1 VKCSEEVL
9 GAAQDI
15 KSHRLQQFLE
25 GWAMK
30 TRSFLSVFI
39 ICGFLCTLGGFQ
51 EGSWGAVPPAPDQRS
66 GSAASGSPQ
75 SASPDI
81 SATEEE
87 AAIPG
92 PLRSFLRMAAIS
104 QKISPEEVLPLLA
117 RNVVMSGYQ
126 SGKPTEFLVLVNW
139 YMDQARELEAL
150 AGRGQVIHVANC
162 DDAKRLLVIL
172 GYRLQQSCGPEV
184 ALETADANRA
194 FLTIDSGFPLADLE
208 QALREGKPFDT
219 PFAST
224 KVPVLFKTGDWV
236 QNKKNANR
244 GVVDSILRDPD
255 LARLYWAMSRM
266 DAETARFLWQSLG
279 PKKLI
284 FGAPVLDFYG
294 SQISIRAGRVLVPGG
309 AAAENAWKDLV
320 GANPRSAADFVSR
333 LLLKDSG
340 WLAAYF
346 DTLCRVNQTQQAFF
360 TSPRRL
366 QRLYDALRGHDIT
379 PLPTK
384 HSFRPDPGL
393 FLLETRLQIDPNG
406 QPHIPGNV
414 DVWKD
419 VLRRKTDSKL
429 IHEWADKAASWNNP
443 EQVVEGMFGV
453 SRYSLPEGPVYNFL
467 MLTEIDRGRSPGSQ
481 LDVPTARLLAEKFPL
496 FGDQYPVFAEFH
508 ALNNE
513 SITRF
518 LTVAQSLNQIPDRLA
533 RTDALGM
540 LQANLGL
547 WQILARQGQ
556 IPDARLND
564 SWEKILNPFGALH
577 SSDQVYDAGRA
588 ALAELL
594 RASTG
599 KTFLPQDQ
607 LFVLLAGPEQY
618 TKEGQ
623 QLRSEMAGR
632 IRQVIDDQRLVSLDT
647 LISLGDGLD
656 QMAKGKEVSDS
667 LLPLAG
673 ELREFEMPKPL
684 FTKSERTEFA
694 AGLYSNR
701 HTALQM
707 RTDLIKILKTP
718 GTAPAE
724 FTQAHALLTPFFRD
738 TLVGINY
745 AYYEPPGAQMLHNNP
760 LFVRSHDFSG
770 GDYSGE
776 SATASDQVWRSPRI
790 FGRGWTASGGAHLI
804 GSMADLPYA
813 LARVEQDFIVPQN
826 VQSLIWE
833 DLVPGLITS
842 AVLPRWWSVSRSE
855 LHAVALYQRGGEELL
870 SGAAKDEKLRESV
883 LSILSDS
890 LLPQRLEQLETALR
904 AGHEDEAHALIAPAE
919 TLNLAAEYRRRYP
932 SQQQNWGP
940 AGKELDDLLNRFPIE
955 TSLERISADFGVPHP
970 ALAQN
975 YGRELLSMKP
985 IPTFLYYSSR
995 LMAESWDSGNLYW
1008 GRLADE
1014 MGYAP
1019 VMLNVLVPQLTR
1031 RMVEQTFAS
1040 HLEDWSA
1047 VLRAMRETGEEFRQG
1062 KIAALPKN
1070 GPTAGL

>member
-1 VKCSEEVL
+1 M
-9 GAAQDI
+9 
-15 KSHRLQQFLE
+15 KSRRTLSVFFLC
-25 GWAMK
+25 G
-30 TRSFLSVFI
+30 FLSVLT
-39 ICGFLCTLGGFQ
+39 GLN
-51 EGSWGAVPPAPDQRS
+51 ERSWGAVPPAPAQRS
-66 GSAASGSPQ
+66 GSEASGSPQ
-75 SASPDI
+75 SSAPNGSSP
-81 SATEEE
+81 AEEV
-87 AAIPG
+87 AIPG
-92 PLRSFLRMAAIS
+92 PLRSFLRMTAIS
-104 QKISPEEVLPLLA
+104 QKITPEEVLPLLA

-126 SGKPTEFLVLVNW
+126 GGKPTEFLVLVNW

-150 AGRGQVIHVANC
+150 AGRGGVIHVSNC
-162 DDAKRLLVIL
+162 DDARRLLVIL
-172 GYRLQQSCGPEV
+172 GYRLQQSCGPDV

-208 QALREGKPFDT
+208 EALREGKPFDT
-219 PFAST
+219 PYAST
-224 KVPVLFKTGDWV
+224 KVPVLYKSSDWV

-266 DAETARFLWQSLG
+266 DTETGQFLWQSLG
-279 PKKLI
+279 LKKLI
-284 FGAPVLDFYG
+284 LGAPVLDFYG
-294 SQISIRAGRVLVPGG
+294 NQISVRSGRILVPGG
-309 AAAENAWKDLV
+309 TASESAWKDLV
-320 GANPRSAADFVSR
+320 GASPRSPADFVSR
-333 LLLKDSG
+333 LLAKDSG

-346 DTLCRVNQTQQAFF
+346 DTLSRVSQTQQAYF
-360 TSPRRL
+360 TAPRHL
-366 QRLYDALRGHDIT
+366 QRFYEALRGRDIT
-379 PLPTK
+379 PIPTK

-393 FLLETRLQIDPNG
+393 FLLEVRLQIDPSG
-406 QPHIPGNV
+406 QPHIPGNI

-429 IHEWADKAASWNNP
+429 IREWGEKAGGWSNP

-453 SRYSLPEGPVYNFL
+453 SRYSMPQGPVYNFL
-467 MLTEIDRGRSPGSQ
+467 MLTEIDRERAPGEQ

-513 SITRF
+513 SISRF
-518 LTVAQSLNQIPDRLA
+518 LTVAAGLNQIPDRLA

-564 SWEKILNPFGALH
+564 SWQKILNAFGALH
-577 SSDQVYDAGRA
+577 SSDQVYEAGRT
-588 ALAELL
+588 ALGELL

-599 KTFLPQDQ
+599 KTYLPQDQ
-607 LFVLLAGPEQY
+607 LFALLAGPEQY
-618 TKEGQ
+618 SKEGQ
-623 QLRSEMAGR
+623 QLRSEMASR
-632 IRQVIDDQRLVSLDT
+632 MHQVIDDQRLVSLDT

-656 QMAKGKEVSDS
+656 QMAKGKEVADS

-694 AGLYSNR
+694 SGVYSNR

-707 RTDLIKILKTP
+707 RTDLIKIIK
-718 GTAPAE
+718 APASPAE
-724 FTQAHALLTPFFRD
+724 LTQAHALLTPFLRD
-738 TLVGINY
+738 TLVGLNY
-745 AYYEPPGAQMLHNNP
+745 AYYEPPGAQMIHNNP

-776 SATASDQVWRSPRI
+776 ASTASDQVWRSPRI

-842 AVLPRWWSVSRSE
+842 AVLPRWWSVTRNE

-870 SGAAKDEKLRESV
+870 TGAAKDEKLRESV
-883 LSILSDS
+883 VSILSDC
-890 LLPQRLEQLETALR
+890 LLPQRLEQVETALR
-904 AGHEDEAHALIAPAE
+904 AGHEDDALALIAPAE
-919 TLNLAAEYRRRYP
+919 SFNLAADFRRRYP
-932 SQQQNWGP
+932 SEKSNWGP
-940 AGKELDDLLNRFPIE
+940 AGKELDDLLARFPAE
-955 TSLERISADFGVPHP
+955 TNTERISEDFGVPHP

-975 YGRELLSMKP
+975 YGRELMSMKP

-1014 MGYAP
+1014 MGYSP

-1062 KIAALPKN
+1062 KIASLPKS
-1070 GPTAGL
+1070 GPSAGL

>member
-1 VKCSEEVL
+1 M
-9 GAAQDI
+9 
-15 KSHRLQQFLE
+15 KSR
-25 GWAMK
+25 
-30 TRSFLSVFI
+30 RVLSVFL
-39 ICGFLCTLGGFQ
+39 GFAFLLTGGSLLSLCAT
-51 EGSWGAVPPAPDQRS
+51 PPASPQRS
-66 GSAASGSPQ
+66 SPAAAPQ
-75 SASPDI
+75 SSTSDD
-81 SATEEE
+81 STEEVSV
-87 AAIPG
+87 PG

-104 QKISPEEVLPLLA
+104 QKITPEEVLPLLA
-117 RNVVMSGYQ
+117 RNVVMSGYEG
-126 SGKPTEFLVLVNW
+126 GKPTEFLVLLNW
-139 YMDQARELEAL
+139 YMDQARELQTL
-150 AGRGQVIHVANC
+150 AGKGDMIRVASC
-162 DDAKRLLVIL
+162 DDANRLLVIL
-172 GYRLQQSCGPEV
+172 GYRLQKSCGPDE

-208 QALREGKPFDT
+208 QALRDGKPFET
-219 PFAST
+219 PYASA
-224 KVPVLFKTGDWV
+224 KVPVLYKPSDWV

-266 DAETARFLWQSLG
+266 DTQTGEFLWKSLG

-284 FGAPVLDFYG
+284 LDGSVLDFYG
-294 SQISIRAGRVLVPGG
+294 SQISVRSGRVLVPGG
-309 AAAENAWKDLV
+309 AAAENAWRDLV
-320 GANPRSAADFVSR
+320 GANPRSPAEFISK
-333 LLLKDSG
+333 LLARDSG
-340 WLAAYF
+340 WEAAYY
-346 DTLCRVNQTQQAFF
+346 DTLARVSPAQQAYF

-366 QRLYDALRGHDIT
+366 ERFYNALRGHDIT
-379 PLPTK
+379 PVPTK
-384 HSFRPDPGL
+384 HSFRPDPAL
-393 FLLETRLQIDPNG
+393 FLLEARLQVEANG
-406 QPHIPGNV
+406 EPHIPGSV
-414 DVWKD
+414 EVWRD
-419 VLRRKTDSKL
+419 VLRAKTDSKL
-429 IHEWADKAASWNNP
+429 IKEWAEKSRGWNNP
-443 EQVVEGMFGV
+443 EQVVEGMIGV
-453 SRYSLPEGPVYNFL
+453 SRYAMPSGPVYNFL
-467 MLTEIDRGRSPGSQ
+467 MLTEIDRERAPGER

-496 FGDQYPVFAEFH
+496 FGDQYPMFAEFH

-513 SITRF
+513 SVTRF
-518 LTVAQSLNQIPDRLA
+518 LAVAEGLNQIPDRLT

-564 SWEKILNPFGALH
+564 SWQKILNPFATLKT
-577 SSDQVYDAGRA
+577 SDQVYTAGRT
-588 ALAELL
+588 ALSELL
-594 RASTG
+594 PASTG
-599 KTFLPQDQ
+599 KPYLTQDEM
-607 LFVLLAGPEQY
+607 FTLLAGPEQY
-618 TKEGQ
+618 TKEAQ
-623 QLRSEMAGR
+623 QLRSEMAGK

-647 LISLGDGLD
+647 IISLGDGLD
-656 QMAKGKEVSDS
+656 QMAKGKQIGDS
-667 LLPLAG
+667 LVALAG

-707 RTDLIKILKTP
+707 RTDLIKVLKAPNGTP
-718 GTAPAE
+718 AD
-724 FTQAHALLTPFFRD
+724 FVQAHALLTPFLRD
-738 TLVGINY
+738 TLVGLNY
-745 AYYEPPGAQMLHNNP
+745 AYYEPPGAQMMHNNP

-776 SATASDQVWRSPRI
+776 EATASDQVWRSPRI

-842 AVLPRWWSVSRSE
+842 AVLPRWWSVSRNE
-855 LHAVALYQRGGEELL
+855 LHAVALYQRSGEELIT
-870 SGAAKDEKLRESV
+870 AAAQDEKVRERV
-883 LSILSDS
+883 MTILSDCM
-890 LLPQRLEQLETALR
+890 LPQRLGQLEEALR
-904 AGHEDEAHALIAPAE
+904 AGHDDEALSLIAPADSF
-919 TLNLAAEYRRRYP
+919 NLAVDYRRLY
-932 SQQQNWGP
+932 SSEKNWGL
-940 AGKELDDLLNRFPIE
+940 AGKELDDLLTRFPLE
-955 TSLERISADFGVPHP
+955 TNAERISQDFGVPHP

-975 YGRELLSMKP
+975 YGRELINIKP

-1014 MGYAP
+1014 MGYSP

-1062 KIAALPKN
+1062 KIASVPKSS
-1070 GPTAGL
+1070 PSAGL

>member
-1 VKCSEEVL
+1 MNS
-9 GAAQDI
+9 
-15 KSHRLQQFLE
+15 R
-25 GWAMK
+25 
-30 TRSFLSVFI
+30 RI
-39 ICGFLCTLGGFQ
+39 ISGFLFCICLYLLTGLHDP
-51 EGSWGAVPPAPDQRS
+51 SWGATPPAPAQRS
-66 GSAASGSPQ
+66 GARTSSSPQ
-75 SASPDI
+75 SSDRDDSSP
-81 SATEEE
+81 AEVV
-87 AAIPG
+87 AIPG
-92 PLRSFLRMAAIS
+92 PMRSFLRMAAIS
-104 QKISPEEVLPLLA
+104 QKVTPEELLPLLA

-126 SGKPTEFLVLVNW
+126 AGKPTEFLVLVNW

-150 AGRGQVIHVANC
+150 AGKGQVIHVANC
-162 DDAKRLLVIL
+162 DDANKLLVIL
-172 GYRLQQSCGPEV
+172 GYRLQQPCGPNES
-184 ALETADANRA
+184 LETADANRA

-208 QALREGKPFDT
+208 EALRDGKPFDT
-219 PFAST
+219 PYPST
-224 KVPVLFKTGDWV
+224 VVPVLYKSSDWV

-244 GVVDSILRDPD
+244 GVVDSILRDPG

-266 DAETARFLWQSLG
+266 DTETGRFLWKSLG
-279 PKKLI
+279 PAKLI
-284 FGAPVLDFYG
+284 LAAPVLDFYG
-294 SQISIRAGRVLVPGG
+294 SQISVRSGKVLVPGG
-309 AAAENAWKDLV
+309 TGAENAWKDLV
-320 GANPRSAADFVSR
+320 GANPRSPADFVSR
-333 LLLKDSG
+333 LLSKDSG
-340 WLAAYF
+340 WLASYF
-346 DTLCRVNQTQQAFF
+346 DTLSRVTPVQQAYF
-360 TSPRRL
+360 TAPRRL
-366 QRLYDALRGHDIT
+366 ERFYDALRGHDLT

-384 HSFRPDPGL
+384 HSFRPDPAL
-393 FLLETRLQIDPNG
+393 FMLEARLQIDPNG
-406 QPHIPGNV
+406 QPHIPGNI
-414 DVWKD
+414 DVWKG

-429 IHEWADKAASWNNP
+429 VHDWGEKAGGWNNP
-443 EQVVEGMFGV
+443 EQVVEGMVGV
-453 SRYSLPEGPVYNFL
+453 SRYAMPEGPVYNFL
-467 MLTEIDRGRSPGSQ
+467 MLTEIDRVRTPGEQ

-496 FGDQYPVFAEFH
+496 YGDQYPVFAEFH
-508 ALNNE
+508 TLNNE
-513 SITRF
+513 SISRF
-518 LTVAQSLNQIPDRLA
+518 MAVAESLNQIPDHLA
-533 RTDALGM
+533 KTDALGM

-556 IPDARLND
+556 IPDAKMNE
-564 SWEKILNPFGALH
+564 SWQKILNAFSALKT
-577 SSDQVYDAGRA
+577 SDQVYQAGRT

-594 RASTG
+594 SVSTG
-599 KTFLPQDQ
+599 KTYLPQDQ
-607 LFVLLAGPEQY
+607 LFALLAGPEQY

-623 QLRSEMAGR
+623 QLRSEMANR
-632 IRQVIDDQRLVSLDT
+632 MQQVIDDQRLVSLDT

-656 QMAKGKEVSDS
+656 QMAKGKETADS

-707 RTDLIKILKTP
+707 RTDLIRIIKSP
-718 GTAPAE
+718 ASPAE
-724 FTQAHALLTPFFRD
+724 LIQAHALLTPFLRD
-738 TLVGINY
+738 TLVGLNY
-745 AYYEPPGAQMLHNNP
+745 AYYEPPGAQMIHNNP

-776 SATASDQVWRSPRI
+776 AATAADQVWRSPRI

-842 AVLPRWWSVSRSE
+842 AVLPRWWTVTRNE
-855 LHAVALYQRGGEELL
+855 LHAVALYQRYGEEIL
-870 SGAAKDEKLRESV
+870 SASAKDEKLRESV
-883 LSILSDS
+883 LTILSDR
-890 LLPQRLEQLETALR
+890 LLPQRLEQFETALR
-904 AGHEDEAHALIAPAE
+904 AGREDDALMLLAPAE
-919 TLNLAAEYRRRYP
+919 TFYVAAEFRRSHA
-932 SQQQNWGP
+932 SQKQNWGP
-940 AGKELDDLLNRFPIE
+940 AGGELDDLLARFPLE
-955 TSLERISADFGVPHP
+955 TSLERISIDFGVPHP
-970 ALAQN
+970 ALAQS
-975 YGRELLSMKP
+975 YGLELMSMKP

-1062 KIAALPKN
+1062 KIASLPKS
-1070 GPTAGL
+1070 GPSAGL

>member
-1 VKCSEEVL
+1 M
-9 GAAQDI
+9 
-15 KSHRLQQFLE
+15 KSRRIPF
-25 GWAMK
+25 
-30 TRSFLSVFI
+30 VF
-39 ICGFLCTLGGFQ
+39 FLGGCLYLLAGFQ
-51 EGSWGAVPPAPDQRS
+51 GLSWGAVPPAPAQRS
-66 GSAASGSPQ
+66 TRAASPAPRSSGSDD
-75 SASPDI
+75 SSTA
-81 SATEEE
+81 EEVS
-87 AAIPG
+87 IPG
-92 PLRSFLRMAAIS
+92 PMRSFLRMAAIS
-104 QKISPEEVLPLLA
+104 QKITPKELLPLLA

-126 SGKPTEFLVLVNW
+126 GGKPTEFLVLVNW

-150 AGRGQVIHVANC
+150 AGKGQVIHVSNC
-162 DDAKRLLVIL
+162 DEAKQLLVIL
-172 GYRLQQSCGPEV
+172 GYRLQQSCGPDE

-208 QALREGKPFDT
+208 EALREGKPFET
-219 PFAST
+219 PYAST
-224 KVPVLFKTGDWV
+224 IVPVLYKSSDWV

-244 GVVDSILRDPD
+244 GVVDSILRDPE

-266 DAETARFLWQSLG
+266 DSETGQFLWQSLG
-279 PKKLI
+279 MKKLLL
-284 FGAPVLDFYG
+284 GASVLDFYG
-294 SQISIRAGRVLVPGG
+294 SQISVRSGRVLVPGG
-309 AAAENAWKDLV
+309 PGAENAWKDLV
-320 GANPRSAADFVSR
+320 GANPRSPADFISR
-333 LLLKDSG
+333 LLTRDSG

-346 DTLCRVNQTQQAFF
+346 DTLSRVNQTQQAYF
-360 TSPRRL
+360 TAPRRL
-366 QRLYDALRGHDIT
+366 ERFYDALRGRDIT
-379 PLPTK
+379 PIPTK

-393 FLLETRLQIDPNG
+393 FLLEARLQIDPNG
-406 QPHIPGNV
+406 QPHIPGNI

-429 IHEWADKAASWNNP
+429 IREWSLKAAGWNNP
-443 EQVVEGMFGV
+443 EQVVEGMIGV
-453 SRYSLPEGPVYNFL
+453 SRYAMPEGPVYNFL
-467 MLTEIDRGRSPGSQ
+467 VLTEIDRQRGPGEQ
-481 LDVPTARLLAEKFPL
+481 LDVPTTRLLADKFPL
-496 FGDQYPVFAEFH
+496 FGDQYPIFAEFH

-518 LTVAQSLNQIPDRLA
+518 ITVAESLNQIPDRLA

-564 SWEKILNPFGALH
+564 SWQKILTAFAALH
-577 SSDQVYDAGRA
+577 TSDQVYVAGRT

-599 KTFLPQDQ
+599 KTYLPQDQ
-607 LFVLLAGPEQY
+607 IFALLAGPEQY

-623 QLRSEMAGR
+623 QLRSEMAGKM
-632 IRQVIDDQRLVSLDT
+632 RQVIDDQRLVSLDT

-656 QMAKGKEVSDS
+656 QLAKGKENADS

-707 RTDLIKILKTP
+707 RTDLIKIIKSP
-718 GTAPAE
+718 SSPAE
-724 FTQAHALLTPFFRD
+724 LTQAHALLTPFLRD
-738 TLVGINY
+738 TLVGFNY
-745 AYYEPPGAQMLHNNP
+745 AYYEPPGAQMMHNNP

-776 SATASDQVWRSPRI
+776 AATASDQIWRSPRI

-842 AVLPRWWSVSRSE
+842 AVLPRWWSVSRNE

-870 SGAAKDEKLRESV
+870 TGAAKDEKLRESV
-883 LSILSDS
+883 LSILSDC
-890 LLPQRLEQLETALR
+890 LPPQRLEQAETALR
-904 AGHEDEAHALIAPAE
+904 AGNEDDALALIAPAE
-919 TLNLAAEYRRRYP
+919 SFYLAAEYRRRLA
-932 SQQQNWGP
+932 SDKQHWGP
-940 AGKELDDLLNRFPIE
+940 AGKELDDLLARFPIE
-955 TSLERISADFGVPHP
+955 TNLERISADFGVPHP

-975 YGRELLSMKP
+975 YARELMNMKP

-1014 MGYAP
+1014 MGYSP

-1047 VLRAMRETGEEFRQG
+1047 VLRAMRETGEEFKQG
-1062 KIAALPKN
+1062 KIAGLPKS
-1070 GPTAGL
+1070 GPSAGL

>member
-1 VKCSEEVL
+1 M
-9 GAAQDI
+9 
-15 KSHRLQQFLE
+15 KSRR
-25 GWAMK
+25 
-30 TRSFLSVFI
+30 TLSVFLLS
-39 ICGFLCTLGGFQ
+39 GFLCVLSGLLAP
-51 EGSWGAVPPAPDQRS
+51 SLGAVPPAPGQRS
-66 GSAASGSPQ
+66 GAPLTSGSEN
-75 SASPDI
+75 SAP
-81 SATEEE
+81 AEEVS
-87 AAIPG
+87 IPG
-92 PLRSFLRMAAIS
+92 PMRSFLRMAAIS
-104 QKISPEEVLPLLA
+104 QKITPEEVLPLLA

-126 SGKPTEFLVLVNW
+126 GGKPTEFLVLVNW

-150 AGRGQVIHVANC
+150 AGKGEVIHVANC

-172 GYRLQQSCGPEV
+172 GYRLLQSCGPDA

-208 QALREGKPFDT
+208 QALRDGKPFDT
-219 PFAST
+219 PFPST
-224 KVPVLFKTGDWV
+224 KVPVLYKSSDWV

-244 GVVDSILRDPD
+244 GVVDSILRDPE

-266 DAETARFLWQSLG
+266 DAETGQFLWQSLG
-279 PKKLI
+279 MKRLI
-284 FGAPVLDFYG
+284 LGAPVLDFYG
-294 SQISIRAGRVLVPGG
+294 SQISVRSGRVLVPGG
-309 AAAENAWKDLV
+309 PGAENAWKDVV
-320 GANPRSAADFVSR
+320 GASPRSPAEFISR
-333 LLLKDSG
+333 LLARDSG
-340 WLAAYF
+340 WLASYF
-346 DTLCRVNQTQQAFF
+346 DTLSRVSQTQQAYF
-360 TSPRRL
+360 TSPRHL
-366 QRLYDALRGHDIT
+366 QRFYDALRGHDIN
-379 PLPTK
+379 PVPTR
-384 HSFRPDPGL
+384 HSFRPDPAL
-393 FLLETRLQIDPNG
+393 FLLEARLQIDPNG
-406 QPHIPGNV
+406 QPHIPGNI
-414 DVWKD
+414 DVWRE

-429 IHEWADKAASWNNP
+429 VHDWGEKAGGWNNP
-443 EQVVEGMFGV
+443 EQVVEGMVGV
-453 SRYSLPEGPVYNFL
+453 SRYAMPEGPVYNFL
-467 MLTEIDRGRSPGSQ
+467 MLTEIDRRRAPNEQ
-481 LDVPTARLLAEKFPL
+481 LDVGTARLLAEKFPL

-508 ALNNE
+508 ALSNE
-513 SITRF
+513 SITKF

-556 IPDARLND
+556 IPDARLNE
-564 SWEKILNPFGALH
+564 SWQKILSPFGALH
-577 SSDQVYDAGRA
+577 SSDQVFQAGRT
-588 ALAELL
+588 ALGDLL
-594 RASTG
+594 QASTG
-599 KTFLPQDQ
+599 KTYLTQDQ
-607 LFVLLAGPEQY
+607 LFALLAAPEQY

-632 IRQVIDDQRLVSLDT
+632 MRQVIEDQRLVSLDT
-647 LISLGDGLD
+647 IISLGDGLD
-656 QMAKGKEVSDS
+656 QMAKGKDVAAS

-707 RTDLIKILKTP
+707 RTDLIKIIKTP
-718 GTAPAE
+718 GSSPAE
-724 FTQAHALLTPFFRD
+724 LTQAHALLTPFLRD

-745 AYYEPPGAQMLHNNP
+745 AYYEPPGAQMIHNNP

-776 SATASDQVWRSPRI
+776 AATANDQVWRSPRI

-842 AVLPRWWSVSRSE
+842 AVLPRWWNVSRNE
-855 LHAVALYQRGGEELL
+855 LHAVALYQRAGEELL
-870 SGAAKDEKLRESV
+870 SGASKDAKLRESV
-883 LSILSDS
+883 VSILSDC
-890 LLPQRLEQLETALR
+890 LLPQRLEQVEAALR
-904 AGHEDEAHALIAPAE
+904 TGNEDDALALVAPAE
-919 TLNLAAEYRRRYP
+919 TFNLAAEYRHRHSSEKP
-932 SQQQNWGP
+932 SWGP
-940 AGKELDDLLNRFPIE
+940 SGKELDDLLARYPIE
-955 TSLERISADFGVPHP
+955 TNSERISEDFGVPHP
-970 ALAQN
+970 ALAQS
-975 YGRELLSMKP
+975 YGRELMNMKP

-1014 MGYAP
+1014 MGYSP

-1062 KIAALPKN
+1062 KIAALPKS
-1070 GPTAGL
+1070 GPSAGL

>member
-1 VKCSEEVL
+1 MRSRSVL
-9 GAAQDI
+9 SA
-15 KSHRLQQFLE
+15 FL
-25 GWAMK
+25 
-30 TRSFLSVFI
+30 L
-39 ICGFLCTLGGFQ
+39 CGFLCVLAGLC
-51 EGSWGAVPPAPDQRS
+51 EVSRGATPPAPPQRS
-66 GSAASGSPQ
+66 GSKVSSTPPSDSNKSSTG
-75 SASPDI
+75 DD
-81 SATEEE
+81 

-92 PLRSFLRMAAIS
+92 PLRSFLRMTAIS
-104 QKISPEEVLPLLA
+104 QKITPAEVLPLLA

-126 SGKPTEFLVLVNW
+126 AGKPTEFLVLVNW

-150 AGRGQVIHVANC
+150 AGPGGVIHVSNC
-162 DDAKRLLVIL
+162 DDAKPLLAIL
-172 GYRLQQSCGPEV
+172 GYRLPQSCGPDA

-208 QALREGKPFDT
+208 ETLRGGKPFEIPYT
-219 PFAST
+219 ST
-224 KVPVLFKTGDWV
+224 KVPVLFKSSDWV

-266 DAETARFLWQSLG
+266 DTETAQFLWQSLG
-279 PKKLI
+279 PKKLVL
-284 FGAPVLDFYG
+284 ASPVLDFYG
-294 SQISIRAGRVLVPGG
+294 SQISIRSGRVLVPGG
-309 AAAENAWKDLV
+309 PGAENAWKDVV
-320 GANPRSAADFVSR
+320 GASPRSPGEFISR
-333 LLLKDSG
+333 LLTRDNG
-340 WLAAYF
+340 WLASYY
-346 DTLCRVNQTQQAFF
+346 DTLTRVSPTQQAYF
-360 TSPRRL
+360 TAPRRL
-366 QRLYDALRGHDIT
+366 SRFYDALRGHDLNPI
-379 PLPTK
+379 PTR
-384 HSFRPDPGL
+384 HSFRPDPAL
-393 FLLETRLQIDPNG
+393 FLLEARLQINPDG
-406 QPHIPGNV
+406 QPHIPGNIE
-414 DVWKD
+414 VWKE

-429 IHEWADKAASWNNP
+429 IRDWAQKAGGWNNP
-443 EQVVEGMFGV
+443 EQVVEGMVGL
-453 SRYSLPEGPVYNFL
+453 SRYSMPEGPVYNFL
-467 MLTEIDRGRSPGSQ
+467 MLTEIDRGRAPSEQ
-481 LDVPTARLLAEKFPL
+481 LNVPTARILAEKFPL

-513 SITRF
+513 SMSRF
-518 LTVAQSLNQIPDRLA
+518 LAVAEGLNQIPDRLT

-547 WQILARQGQ
+547 WEILARQGQ
-556 IPDARLND
+556 IPDAALND
-564 SWEKILNPFGALH
+564 SWEKILNAFGALH
-577 SSDQVYDAGRA
+577 SSEQVYVAGRT

-599 KTFLPQDQ
+599 KTYLPQDQ
-607 LFVLLAGPEQY
+607 LFALLAGPEQY
-618 TKEGQ
+618 SRDAQ

-632 IRQVIDDQRLVSLDT
+632 MRQVIDDQRLVSLDT

-656 QMAKGKEVSDS
+656 QMSKGKQDADS

-707 RTDLIKILKTP
+707 RTDLIKIMK
-718 GTAPAE
+718 APSGPADL
-724 FTQAHALLTPFFRD
+724 TQARGLLTPFLRD
-738 TLVGINY
+738 TLVGLNY
-745 AYYEPPGAQMLHNNP
+745 AYYEPPGAQMIHNNP

-776 SATASDQVWRSPRI
+776 AASASDQIWRSPRI

-813 LARVEQDFIVPQN
+813 LARVEQDFIVPKN

-842 AVLPRWWSVSRSE
+842 AVLSRWWSVTRNE

-870 SGAAKDEKLRESV
+870 TGAAKDEKLRESV
-883 LSILSDS
+883 VEILTDG
-890 LLPQRLEQLETALR
+890 LLPQRLEQVETALR
-904 AGHEDEAHALIAPAE
+904 TGHEDEALALVAPAE
-919 TLNLAAEYRRRYP
+919 NFYLAAEYRRRYP
-932 SQQQNWGP
+932 SEKYNWGP
-940 AGKELDDLLNRFPIE
+940 AGKELDDLIVRFPAE
-955 TSLERISADFGVPHP
+955 TNVARISEDFGVPHP

-975 YGRELLSMKP
+975 YGRELMNMKP
-985 IPTFLYYSSR
+985 VPTFLYYSSR

-1014 MGYAP
+1014 MGYSP

-1062 KIAALPKN
+1062 KIAALPKR
-1070 GPTAGL
+1070 GPSAGL

>member
-1 VKCSEEVL
+1 
-9 GAAQDI
+9 
-15 KSHRLQQFLE
+15 
-25 GWAMK
+25 MK
-30 TRSFLSVFI
+30 TRRTLSVFLL
-39 ICGFLCTLGGFQ
+39 CGFLCVLTGLHDRAWGG
-51 EGSWGAVPPAPDQRS
+51 VPPAQAQRS
-66 GSAASGSPQ
+66 TSEASSSPQ
-75 SASPDI
+75 SSGPNASSP
-81 SATEEE
+81 AEEV
-87 AAIPG
+87 AIPG

-104 QKISPEEVLPLLA
+104 QKVSPEEVLPLLA

-126 SGKPTEFLVLVNW
+126 DGKPTEFLVLVNW

-150 AGRGQVIHVANC
+150 AGRGGVIHVSNC
-162 DDAKRLLVIL
+162 DDANPLLVIL
-172 GYRLQQSCGPEV
+172 GYKLQQSCGPDA
-184 ALETADANRA
+184 ALATADANRA

-208 QALREGKPFDT
+208 ESLRSGKPFEI
-219 PFAST
+219 PYAST
-224 KVPVLFKTGDWV
+224 NVSVLYKSSDWV
-236 QNKKNANR
+236 QKKKNANR
-244 GVVDSILRDPD
+244 GVIDSILRDPD

-266 DAETARFLWQSLG
+266 DTETGQFLWQSLG

-284 FGAPVLDFYG
+284 LGAAVLDFYG
-294 SQISIRAGRVLVPGG
+294 SQISVRSGRVLVPGG
-309 AAAENAWKDLV
+309 TPAESAWKDLV
-320 GANPRSAADFVSR
+320 GVSPRSPAEFISR
-333 LLLKDSG
+333 LLVRDSG
-340 WLAAYF
+340 WLASYF
-346 DTLCRVNQTQQAFF
+346 DTLSRVNQTQQAYF
-360 TSPRRL
+360 TSPRHLERF
-366 QRLYDALRGHDIT
+366 YDALRGRDIT
-379 PLPTK
+379 PIPTK
-384 HSFRPDPGL
+384 HSFRPDPAL
-393 FLLETRLQIDPNG
+393 FLLEARLQVEPNG
-406 QPHIPGNV
+406 QPHIPGSI
-414 DVWKD
+414 DVWKE

-429 IHEWADKAASWNNP
+429 IHEWGDKSGGWSNP
-443 EQVVEGMFGV
+443 EQVVEGMVGV
-453 SRYSLPEGPVYNFL
+453 SRYAMPDGPVYNFM
-467 MLTEIDRGRSPGSQ
+467 MLTEIDCDRAPGER
-481 LDVPTARLLAEKFPL
+481 LDIPTARLLAEKFPT

-508 ALNNE
+508 ALDSQ
-513 SITRF
+513 SISRF
-518 LTVAQSLNQIPDRLA
+518 LAVAEGLNQIPDRLA
-533 RTDALGM
+533 RTDALGI

-556 IPDARLND
+556 IPDANLND
-564 SWEKILNPFGALH
+564 SWQKILNSFVALH
-577 SSDQVYDAGRA
+577 SSDQIYRAGRT
-588 ALAELL
+588 ALGELL

-599 KTFLPQDQ
+599 KTYLPQDQ
-607 LFVLLAGPEQY
+607 LFALLAGPEQY

-632 IRQVIDDQRLVSLDT
+632 MRQVIDDQRLVSLDT

-656 QMAKGKEVSDS
+656 QMAKGKEVADS

-707 RTDLIKILKTP
+707 RTDLIKIIKAP
-718 GTAPAE
+718 GSPTE
-724 FTQAHALLTPFFRD
+724 LTQAHALLTPFLRD
-738 TLVGINY
+738 TLVGLNY
-745 AYYEPPGAQMLHNNP
+745 AYYEPPGAQMIHNNP

-776 SATASDQVWRSPRI
+776 AATASDQIWRSPRI

-842 AVLPRWWSVSRSE
+842 AVLPRWWSVTRNE

-870 SGAAKDEKLRESV
+870 SGAAQDPKLRESV
-883 LSILSDS
+883 VGILTDC
-890 LLPQRLEQLETALR
+890 LLPLRLEQVETALR
-904 AGHEDEAHALIAPAE
+904 AGREDDALALIAPAE
-919 TLNLAAEYRRRYP
+919 SFYLAAEYRRRHA
-932 SQQQNWGP
+932 SEKSSWGP
-940 AGKELDDLLNRFPIE
+940 AGMELDELLAHFPAE
-955 TSLERISADFGVPHP
+955 TNTERISEDFGVPHP
-970 ALAQN
+970 ALAQS
-975 YGRELLSMKP
+975 YGRELMSMKP

-1014 MGYAP
+1014 MGYSP
-1019 VMLNVLVPQLTR
+1019 IMLNVLVPQLTR

-1062 KIAALPKN
+1062 KIATLPKS
-1070 GPTAGL
+1070 GPVAGL

>member
-1 VKCSEEVL
+1 
-9 GAAQDI
+9 
-15 KSHRLQQFLE
+15 
-25 GWAMK
+25 MK
-30 TRSFLSVFI
+30 FSRTLSVA
-39 ICGFLCTLGGFQ
+39 FLCAFLVSLTTLVDRP
-51 EGSWGAVPPAPDQRS
+51 ADAAPPASAQRS
-66 GSAASGSPQ
+66 ASSKASSANDDASTPQ
-75 SASPDI
+75 EVS
-81 SATEEE
+81 
-87 AAIPG
+87 IPG
-92 PLRSFLRMAAIS
+92 PLRSFLRMTAIS
-104 QKISPEEVLPLLA
+104 QQVTSEDVLPLLA
-117 RNVVMSGYQ
+117 RNVVMSGYE

-139 YMDQARELEAL
+139 YMDQARELETL
-150 AGRGQVIHVANC
+150 AGKGNVIRVTSC
-162 DDAKRLLVIL
+162 DDAKPLLGIL
-172 GYRLQQSCGPEV
+172 GYRIQQSCGPNV

-208 QALREGKPFDT
+208 QALREGKPFET
-219 PFAST
+219 PYAPT
-224 KVPVLFKTGDWV
+224 KVPVLYKTSDWV

-266 DAETARFLWQSLG
+266 DTETGEYLWKSLG

-284 FGAPVLDFYG
+284 LAAPVLDFYG
-294 SQISIRAGRVLVPGG
+294 GQISVRSGRVLVPGG
-309 AAAENAWKDLV
+309 AGAENAWKDLV
-320 GANPRSAADFVSR
+320 GSSSRNPAEFVSK
-333 LLLKDSG
+333 LITKDSG
-340 WLAAYF
+340 WLAAYY
-346 DTLCRVNQTQQAFF
+346 DTLCRVSETQQAYF
-360 TSPRRL
+360 TAPHRL
-366 QRLYDALRGHDIT
+366 ERFYNSLRGRDLT
-379 PLPTK
+379 PSPTK

-393 FLLETRLQIDPNG
+393 FLLEARLQIEPNG
-406 QPHIPGNV
+406 QPHIPGNIE
-414 DVWKD
+414 VWKE
-419 VLRRKTDSKL
+419 VLRRKSDSKL
-429 IHEWADKAASWNNP
+429 LRDLGVKAAGWNNP
-443 EQVVEGMFGV
+443 DQVVEGLIAAT
-453 SRYSLPEGPVYNFL
+453 RYTMSDSPVLNFL
-467 MLTEIDRGRSPGSQ
+467 VLAEIDRERAPGEQ
-481 LDVPTARLLAEKFPL
+481 LDVPTARLLAEKFSI
-496 FGDQYPVFAEFH
+496 FGDQYPTFAEFH
-508 ALNNE
+508 TLNNQ
-513 SITRF
+513 SIAKFIST
-518 LTVAQSLNQIPDRLA
+518 AEGLNQVTDRLT

-547 WQILARQGQ
+547 WEILARQGQ
-556 IPDARLND
+556 IPDPRLND
-564 SWEKILNPFGALH
+564 SWQKILGAFGTLKT
-577 SSDQVYDAGRA
+577 SDQVYTAGRT

-599 KTFLPQDQ
+599 KAYLPQDQ
-607 LFVLLAGPEQY
+607 LFALLAGPEQY

-623 QLRSEMAGR
+623 QLRSEMANK

-656 QMAKGKEVSDS
+656 EMAQGKQIADS

-684 FTKSERTEFA
+684 FTKSERNEFA

-707 RTDLIKILKTP
+707 RTDLIKIIKSPSSPEELK
-718 GTAPAE
+718 
-724 FTQAHALLTPFFRD
+724 QAHGLLTPFLRD
-738 TLVGINY
+738 TLVGLNY

-776 SATASDQVWRSPRI
+776 SATANDQVWRSPRI

-842 AVLPRWWSVSRSE
+842 AILPRWWTVTPHE
-855 LHAVALYQRGGEELL
+855 LHAVALYQRAGEELVT
-870 SGAAKDEKLRESV
+870 AAAGNEKLRGEV
-883 LSILSDS
+883 VDILSEC
-890 LLPQRLEQLETALR
+890 LLPQRLEQFEDALK
-904 AGHEDEAHALIAPAE
+904 AGHDEDALLLIAPAE
-919 TLNLAAEYRRRYP
+919 SFNLAAEFRRRYP
-932 SQQQNWGP
+932 SDKANQGA
-940 AGKELDDLLNRFPIE
+940 AGQELSDVLARFPLE
-955 TSLERISADFGVPHP
+955 TSLERISQDFGVPHP
-970 ALAQN
+970 ALAQS
-975 YGRELLSMKP
+975 YGRELMNIKP

-1047 VLRAMRETGEEFRQG
+1047 VLRAMRQTGEEFREG
-1062 KIAALPKN
+1062 KIASIPKSSRS
-1070 GPTAGL
+1070 AGL